1 MLITLSYFIG
11 FSIHQLVLMGGAML
25 SKSLIQFSIDGWIC
39 VPSLLFT
46 WTQTMVEVMKIKVT
60 SFKDPMQ
67 VLLHSVPPTLQQA
80 TSSPHLYCRLLD
92 TGRQVWVSLCGATAF
107 SWALM
112 HRVLLYPPR
121 VYFPVL
127 CNFWQLCG
135 GVNGDL
141 LQEGLCHTLVCCTQ
155 SPCPCCSS
163 LLTRTSTGDAQTQF
177 CLSLCGVPGWASD
190 KLKLE
195 LQLHLL
201 ENKTK
206 DFNSQPVEKC
216 EYKS

>member
-67 VLLHSVPPTLQQA
+67 VLLHSLPPTLQQA

-92 TGRQVWVSLCGATAF
+92 TRRQVWVSLCGAT
-107 SWALM
+107 M
-112 HRVLLYPPR
+112 P
-121 VYFPVL
+121 
-127 CNFWQLCG
+127 
-135 GVNGDL
+135 
-141 LQEGLCHTLVCCTQ
+141 
-155 SPCPCCSS
+155 SPGP
-163 LLTRTSTGDAQTQF
+163 
-177 CLSLCGVPGWASD
+177 
-190 KLKLE
+190 
-195 LQLHLL
+195 
-201 ENKTK
+201 
-206 DFNSQPVEKC
+206 
-216 EYKS
+216 

>member
-1 MLITLSYFIG
+1 MATFFKRSYATLS
-11 FSIHQLVLMGGAML
+11 A
-25 SKSLIQFSIDGWIC
+25 
-39 VPSLLFT
+39 
-46 WTQTMVEVMKIKVT
+46 
-60 SFKDPMQ
+60 
-67 VLLHSVPPTLQQA
+67 PTLQQA
-80 TSSPHLYCRLLD
+80 TTDPCLCWRLLD
-92 TGRQVWVSLCGATAF
+92 TPGKVWVSLLWGQCSF
-107 SWALM
+107 
-112 HRVLLYPPR
+112 LLGPGTHKFCLCSPR
-121 VYFPVL
+121 VCFPVL
-127 CNFWQLCG
+127 CKFWQLCG

-163 LLTRTSTGDAQTQF
+163 LLTHTSTGDAQAQF

>member
-1 MLITLSYFIG
+1 MDLCSLPAIYLDPNYGGGNEDKGDLLQGSHAGTATLIAPNPAAGHLQPTP
-11 FSIHQLVLMGGAML
+11 VLQAPGHSQA
-25 SKSLIQFSIDGWIC
+25 SLGQ
-39 VPSLLFT
+39 SL
-46 WTQTMVEVMKIKVT
+46 WG
-60 SFKDPMQ
+60 
-67 VLLHSVPPTLQQA
+67 H
-80 TSSPHLYCRLLD
+80 Y
-92 TGRQVWVSLCGATAF
+92 AF

-163 LLTRTSTGDAQTQF
+163 LLTHTSTGDAQAQF